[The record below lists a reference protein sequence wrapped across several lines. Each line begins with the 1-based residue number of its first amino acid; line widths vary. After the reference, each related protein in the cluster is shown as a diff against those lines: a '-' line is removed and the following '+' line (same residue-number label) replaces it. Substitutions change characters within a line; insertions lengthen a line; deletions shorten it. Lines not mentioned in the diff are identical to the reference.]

1 MRATNGAPNA
11 NAGRPNG
18 NVDGNGQYGSGSMWP
33 GQAQGGGNEDEERD
47 TDKTRGETTRNSSQS

>member
-1 MRATNGAPNA
+1 MPVRNGATNA

-33 GQAQGGGNEDEERD
+33 GQAQGGENGDEERG
-47 TDKTRGETTRNSSQS
+47 TDKTRGKTTRNSA